1 MPSGFGAAG
10 KQPAPREKGRC
21 IAHGGVARFPR
32 LMTKQPSSD
41 WTRIA
46 NDPAFLELKRARRR
60 FTIPATIFFLV
71 YYTALPVL
79 VGFFPEIMKT
89 PVLGKVNAA
98 YIFALSQFIMTWV
111 LCGMYV
117 RVARRWDVMN
127 ATLLAR
133 LAPSNVTT
141 SN

>member
-1 MPSGFGAAG
+1 MNKP
-10 KQPAPREKGRC
+10 
-21 IAHGGVARFPR
+21 
-32 LMTKQPSSD
+32 PSSD
-41 WTRIA
+41 WSRIA

-79 VGFFPEIMKT
+79 VGFFPEIMKK

-98 YIFALSQFIMTWV
+98 YLFALSQFIMTWA

-117 RVARRWDVMN
+117 RTARRWDEMN
-127 ATLLAR
+127 AKLLAR
-133 LAPSNVTT
+133 LAPTSITT
-141 SN
+141 SH

>member
-1 MPSGFGAAG
+1 
-10 KQPAPREKGRC
+10 
-21 IAHGGVARFPR
+21 
-32 LMTKQPSSD
+32 MTNPPPSD

-79 VGFFPEIMKT
+79 VGFFPELMKT

-98 YIFALSQFIMTWV
+98 YLFALSQFIMTWT
-111 LCGMYV
+111 LCGIYV
-117 RVARRWDVMN
+117 RVARRWDEMT
-127 ATLLAR
+127 AALLAR
-133 LAPSNVTT
+133 MAPATVTT

>member
-1 MPSGFGAAG
+1 
-10 KQPAPREKGRC
+10 
-21 IAHGGVARFPR
+21 
-32 LMTKQPSSD
+32 MTESPPSD

-46 NDPAFLELKRARRR
+46 NDPAFLELKRARKR
-60 FTIPATIFFLV
+60 FTIPATVFFLV

-79 VGFFPEIMKT
+79 VGFFPEIMKK

-98 YIFALSQFIMTWV
+98 YLFALSQFIMTWV

-117 RVARRWDVMN
+117 RVARRWDEMN
-127 ATLLAR
+127 AALLAR
-133 LAPSNVTT
+133 LAPRTVTT

>member
-1 MPSGFGAAG
+1 
-10 KQPAPREKGRC
+10 
-21 IAHGGVARFPR
+21 
-32 LMTKQPSSD
+32 
-41 WTRIA
+41 
-46 NDPAFLELKRARRR
+46 
-60 FTIPATIFFLV
+60 
-71 YYTALPVL
+71 
-79 VGFFPEIMKT
+79 
-89 PVLGKVNAA
+89 
-98 YIFALSQFIMTWV
+98 MTWV